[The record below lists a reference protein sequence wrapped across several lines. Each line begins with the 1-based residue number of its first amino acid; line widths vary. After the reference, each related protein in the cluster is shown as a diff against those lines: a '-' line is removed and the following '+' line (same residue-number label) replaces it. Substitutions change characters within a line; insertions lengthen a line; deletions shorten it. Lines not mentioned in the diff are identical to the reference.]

1 MNISEDLLKRL
12 SKLIHKKTGLYF
24 PENKWNDLERA
35 VISYAE
41 TVKVREPE
49 LCIDSLLSSYGKD
62 LNILVEKLTVGETY
76 FLRDMNIFRLLEEKL
91 LPPLLHLRENRG
103 KYLRIWSA
111 GCSTGEEPYSI
122 AIVINRIIPDMR
134 AWKLNIIGTDINNSS
149 LEKARR
155 GLYKDWSF
163 RETPLWF
170 KEKYFEKID
179 KHTFSIRND
188 IKKTVTFSC
197 FNLAEDIYSGLLHNM
212 DIIFCRNVLMYF
224 SSDMREKIISRFYDS
239 LSDGGWFI
247 ISPSESSCLDGSR
260 FIPVNFPG
268 AILYKKDRNNKT
280 FSMADKTDAWEL
292 QIEQD
297 YIIPFEEIKADQF
310 IDLTGLKPVEA
321 EIRQNMTYEH
331 ILANSLTVPIKE
343 EPGHDMTEYELSLK
357 LYEKGH
363 YREASEKLEDFF
375 NKGHISSSHTDGMI
389 ILAKSYGNQHNYSL
403 AEQWCKKAIEYKKTD
418 RYYYYLLSTI
428 LQEED
433 KIDEAIALLKKAIYI
448 DENFIIPYFLLG
460 SLYLKQGKTKEA
472 EKQFKNTLSM
482 LDNLKED
489 AILYDSDGM
498 TAGRLKEI
506 VKMMTGK

>member
-41 TVKVREPE
+41 TVKVRDPG
-49 LCIDSLLSSYGKD
+49 LCIDSLLSFHGKN

-91 LPPLLHLRENRG
+91 LPPLLHLRENSG

-122 AIVINRIIPDMR
+122 AIVINRLMPDMR
-134 AWKLNIIGTDINNSS
+134 SWKLNIIGTDINNGS
-149 LEKARR
+149 LEKARK
-155 GLYKDWSF
+155 GLYKEWSF

-224 SSDMREKIISRFYDS
+224 SSDIRGKIISRFYDS

-247 ISPSESSCLDGSR
+247 ISPSESSSLDGSK
-260 FIPVNFPG
+260 FIPVHFPG
-268 AILYKKDRNNKT
+268 AILYKKDTSNKT
-280 FSMADKTDAWEL
+280 FYMTDKTDTWEL
-292 QIEQD
+292 QLSR
-297 YIIPFEEIKADQF
+297 YILPFEEIKTDRF
-310 IDLTGLKPVEA
+310 VDLTGLKPVRE
-321 EIRQNMTYEH
+321 ETEPDLTNSH
-331 ILANSLTVPIKE
+331 IPAQSIPVPVKE
-343 EPGHDMTEYELSLK
+343 ETGHDMTEYEAALK
-357 LYEKGH
+357 LYEQGH
-363 YREASEKLEDFF
+363 YREASQKLEDFF
-375 NKGHISSSHTDGMI
+375 SKGHISSSHTDGMI
-389 ILAKSYGNQHNYSL
+389 ILAKSYGNQHKYAS

-428 LQEED
+428 LQEEN
-433 KIDEAIALLKKAIYI
+433 KIDEAITSLKKAIYL

-506 VKMMTGK
+506 VKIMTGK

>member
-41 TVKVREPE
+41 TVNIREPE
-49 LCIDSLLSSYGKD
+49 LCIDSLLLSHGKN

-91 LPPLLHLRENRG
+91 LPPLMHLRENSG

-122 AIVINRIIPDMR
+122 AIVINRLMSDMR
-134 AWKLNIIGTDINNSS
+134 EWKLNIIGTDINNSS

-155 GLYKDWSF
+155 GLYKEWSF

-179 KHTFSIRND
+179 RHNFSIRSD
-188 IKKTVTFSC
+188 IKKTVIFSRL
-197 FNLAEDIYSGLLHNM
+197 NLAEDIYSGMFHNM

-224 SSDMREKIISRFYDS
+224 SSDIRGKIISRFYDS
-239 LSDGGWFI
+239 LSEGGWFI
-247 ISPSESSCLDGSR
+247 ISPSESSSLDGSK
-260 FIPVNFPG
+260 FIPVHFPG
-268 AILYKKDRNNKT
+268 AILYKKDRNNK
-280 FSMADKTDAWEL
+280 FFYMVDKTDTWEL
-292 QIEQD
+292 QMGQD
-297 YIIPFEEIKADQF
+297 YILPFEKIKSESFAE
-310 IDLTGLKPVEA
+310 LTGLKKVE
-321 EIRQNMTYEH
+321 EETCCYMPSD
-331 ILANSLTVPIKE
+331 SLSVTVKE
-343 EPGHDMTEYELSLK
+343 ETEQDMTEYEAALK

-363 YREASEKLEDFF
+363 YREASEKMEDFF
-375 NKGHISSSHTDGMI
+375 NKGHISSSHTDGMVV
-389 ILAKSYGNQHNYSL
+389 LAKSCSNQHNYAS

-428 LQEED
+428 LQEQN
-433 KIDEAIALLKKAIYI
+433 KIDEAITALKKAIYL
-448 DENFIIPYFLLG
+448 DENFIIPYFLMG

-472 EKQFKNTLSM
+472 EKQFENTLSM

-506 VKMMTGK
+506 VKIMTGK